1 MLYRVHLT
9 ISGIRGD
16 RPLTH
21 FITQHCIEYISPLAG
36 LVVIDMHKLSTEIS
50 MLMMFALIFSRIDM
64 HIFIFLFTRNFQL
77 KLKVIFKHRFWE
89 PVFIV

>member
-9 ISGIRGD
+9 ISGISGD

-50 MLMMFALIFSRIDM
+50 IANSVCLNIQWYIYACIYFSF
-64 HIFIFLFTRNFQL
+64 HTEFSAKNKSYF
-77 KLKVIFKHRFWE
+77 
-89 PVFIV
+89 